1 MALAVSEVGRYDSFR
16 YVTWILLEVSPCM
29 PIRFRFK
36 DHTGGLT
43 WLEICLFYLL
53 HILRIMKKIIVFKRI
68 LIGAL
73 GQVYQV

>member
-16 YVTWILLEVSPCM
+16 YVTWILLEASLHANTL
-29 PIRFRFK
+29 RFE

-43 WLEICLFYLL
+43 WLEIYLVYLL
-53 HILRIMKKIIVFKRI
+53 RILRMNGEGCCSQRI
-68 LIGAL
+68 PIGAL